1 MKKII
6 LLFILA
12 CSISVFSQNIS
23 NPQQILTKIDT
34 YILDNFPQISDI
46 IDSPPDCTVIRIFK
60 EEKECEIWAKNASQ
74 DTLSLIT
81 TLQICSMDFSPGPK
95 LRQGD
100 GKTPEGFYYGD
111 FSYYSKNWFMWM
123 DLNNVNQSGEVGKGS
138 AFRICLNYPNRIDQ
152 RHTEIAGFNNTGG
165 AICVHGNCVS
175 IGCVSFRNNDFLLVY
190 AFSRYHN
197 SSKYGKIQFHI
208 FPFRF
213 SEKTEV
219 EINELSNRFI
229 HLKSYSSDKLR
240 RFWKNLKFGDNLFN
254 NHKMP
259 LSIITNRTYLQ
270 ENDLSEIVP
279 TFKQFLNKMGYFTG
293 EINSIFGYDL
303 RSAVIQYQTLRHL
316 TADGVI
322 GNKTINKMREDGLGE
337 VSIEYIYNDN

>member
-1 MKKII
+1 MKYKSIFFPFIRTTATAIIINTKWGKIELRSFTIGNI
-6 LLFILA
+6 LSLKFI
-12 CSISVFSQNIS
+12 F
-23 NPQQILTKIDT
+23 LTKKE
-34 YILDNFPQISDI
+34 YCLI
-46 IDSPPDCTVIRIFK
+46 IFDD
-60 EEKECEIWAKNASQ
+60 
-74 DTLSLIT
+74 
-81 TLQICSMDFSPGPK
+81 
-95 LRQGD
+95 
-100 GKTPEGFYYGD
+100 
-111 FSYYSKNWFMWM
+111 
-123 DLNNVNQSGEVGKGS
+123 
-138 AFRICLNYPNRIDQ
+138 
-152 RHTEIAGFNNTGG
+152 
-165 AICVHGNCVS
+165 
-175 IGCVSFRNNDFLLVY
+175 
-190 AFSRYHN
+190 
-197 SSKYGKIQFHI
+197 
-208 FPFRF
+208 PFRF